1 MPEKTFQCVVIA
13 PPGRMLDCT
22 TTSVVLPAHDGHIGV
37 WHNHMPMFCKLGL
50 GILKATPVTED
61 EIRPHSDI
69 FLLID
74 RGFVLVSSNI
84 VTVIAYDAVSFRDVR
99 AERIDQILQKAK
111 KKLSTVIA
119 SPQQREYEARRF
131 ALMTRLAQVY
141 GGSATKV
148 AQSQPLEGMEVLQ
161 T

>member
-1 MPEKTFQCVVIA
+1 
-13 PPGRMLDCT
+13 MLDCK
-22 TTSVVLPAHDGHIGV
+22 TTSVVLPAHDGQVGI
-37 WHNHMPMFCKLGL
+37 WHNHMPLFCKLGL
-50 GILKATPVTED
+50 GILKATSITED
-61 EIRPHSDI
+61 ETKPYSDV

-74 RGFVLVSSNI
+74 GGFVLVSSNV

-99 AERIDQILQKAK
+99 AERIDQIMQKAK
-111 KKLSTVIA
+111 KKLSAGIA
-119 SPQQREYEARRF
+119 SPQQREYEARKF

-148 AQSQPLEGMEVLQ
+148 AQNQLQEGMEVLQ